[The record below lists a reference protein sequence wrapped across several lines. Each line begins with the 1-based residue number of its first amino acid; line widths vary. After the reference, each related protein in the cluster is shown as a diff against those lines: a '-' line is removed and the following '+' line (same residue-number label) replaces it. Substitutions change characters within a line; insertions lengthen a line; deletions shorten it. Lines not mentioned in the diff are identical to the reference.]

1 MIKPTGL
8 LLPLLIA
15 VAMSQV
21 ACKHRA
27 DALSEYTS
35 GPDTP
40 PRAVIKDGVAITLR
54 DQKLTVIRNGKKVKD
69 YDISTSKF
77 GIGATRGSWR
87 TPTGVH
93 AVSQKVGD
101 GQPKGMVF
109 KGCRP
114 TGEVVG
120 VDAPGRDPIVTRV
133 IQLTGLEQSNRNSHS
148 RRIYIHGTPEERTI
162 GSPASYGCIR
172 MRSND
177 VLDLY
182 PRVHRGMPVVIERC
196 SQDMYLRSESNHAFP
211 RFRINADAPVETVG
225 EPAPA
230 LAAAETHTPATA
242 EPPATEE
249 TPVAEADNTKKIAA
263 TTVKASPRKK
273 SYNRKASLRTSRRA
287 IARSSKSKIV
297 KKKLRYTAK
306 HKKYALRAIRKKR
319 RS

>member
-8 LLPLLIA
+8 LLPLLMA
-15 VAMSQV
+15 VALLQV

-27 DALSEYTS
+27 AGISEYTA
-35 GPDTP
+35 GPDRP

-54 DQKLTVIRNGKKVKD
+54 DQKLTVIRDGKKVKD

-77 GIGATRGSWR
+77 GIGATRGSCR

-93 AVSQKVGD
+93 TVTRKVGD

-120 VDAPGRDPIVTRV
+120 VNAPGRDPIVTRV
-133 IQLTGLEQSNRNSHS
+133 IQLTGLEDSNRNSHS
-148 RRIYIHGTPEERTI
+148 RRIYIHGTPEERNI
-162 GSPASYGCIR
+162 GRPASYGCIR

-196 SQDMYLRSESNHAFP
+196 SQDMYLRSEKADRFP
-211 RFRINADAPVETVG
+211 HYKINPEVL
-225 EPAPA
+225 
-230 LAAAETHTPATA
+230 LAADDR
-242 EPPATEE
+242 EE
-249 TPVAEADNTKKIAA
+249 G
-263 TTVKASPRKK
+263 ASSRKVR
-273 SYNRKASLRTSRRA
+273 SRSRKVSSSGKRLSRRSSLHSSRRA
-287 IARSSKSKIV
+287 VAQRKSKGV
-297 KKKLRYTAK
+297 KKNTRSASRRKT
-306 HKKYALRAIRKKR
+306 ALRSNR
-319 RS
+319 RSRG